1 MIITYKIPSGT
12 MHINMREFFRLAR
25 RSAIRRMFK
34 QLRQDDKAAAEYT
47 SQIREHLKK
56 REQEE
61 RDEAARLYGELVD
74 AGTQCREAKVRY
86 EEMQNPFCECYTRDK
101 KVLEVAKAVVQAARS
116 EYVHINHGIEEAQK
130 MEKRYKDIQE
140 DVMKILEGGRNGK

>member
-61 RDEAARLYGELVD
+61 RDEADRLYGELVD

-130 MEKRYKDIQE
+130 MEKRYKEIQE
-140 DVMKILEGGRNGK
+140 DVMKFLEGGRNGK